1 VVVLPEQN
9 CDAHRFADYIA
20 VIPAYNEVRTVRN
33 VVERTLAQGIR
44 VIVVDDG
51 STDGTADALR
61 DMPIRLLRNPENL
74 GKAASLWRGIQAAK
88 ADGARAVVTLDA
100 DDQHFPEDI
109 PRLIQRHEALPDH
122 IVIGSRLHAREKI
135 PVARYRAN
143 RFANFWIAWAAGY
156 PLRDSQ
162 SGFRIY
168 PLALFD
174 RVRVRHDR
182 ASCFVFE
189 SEILIEAGRQGI
201 YSVAVPIA
209 VSYGKHH
216 RGSYF
221 RPVLDIAR
229 VARMLAVK
237 LIGRGMYLPGLI
249 RSLRRRSD
257 DAVTSAAGESRQ
269 QR

>member
-1 VVVLPEQN
+1 MPEQN
-9 CDAHRFADYIA
+9 RDARRFADYIA
-20 VIPAYNEVRTVRN
+20 VIPAYNEVRTIRN
-33 VVERTLAQGIR
+33 VVERTLAQGIP

-51 STDGTADALR
+51 SADGTADALR
-61 DMPIRLLRNPENL
+61 DMPIRLLRNPDNL
-74 GKAASLWRGIQAAK
+74 GKAASLWRGFEAAK
-88 ADGARAVVTLDA
+88 AAGALAVVTLDA

-109 PRLIQRHEALPDH
+109 PRLIQMHETLPDH

-168 PLALFD
+168 PTALFD

-229 VARMLAVK
+229 IARMLAIK
-237 LIGRGMYLPGLI
+237 LIGRGMYPQGLI
-249 RSLRRRSD
+249 RSLRRSD
-257 DAVTSAAGESRQ
+257 DCGVAIARASSRQ
-269 QR
+269 R